1 MTDKREEQQ
10 NNVKEHALTG
20 LLWTFLERF
29 GAQCVTLIVSI
40 ILARLLDPVVFGTVA
55 IVTVFMEILNVFIDS
70 GLGNALIQKKDAD
83 DIDFS
88 SVFYFNIFMCIA
100 LYLVLF
106 FLAPLMSRFYG
117 MAELTDI
124 IRVMGL
130 SLIVSGV
137 RNIQRAFVSRKL
149 QFKRFFFATIGGTL
163 GAAALGI
170 WMAYRGFGVWAL
182 VAQGLFNN
190 VVGTVIL
197 WLTVKWRPKRV
208 FSFTR
213 FRGLF
218 SFGWKLLVSDL
229 INTVYNNL
237 RQLIIGKMYT
247 TQSLAMYN
255 RGYMIPN
262 VFVINI
268 NSAIDSVLFP
278 VMSSAQDDVNMIRAM
293 TRRSIRVSS
302 YIMWPVMMG
311 IAACSTPLVSIL
323 LTDKWL
329 PCVPFLIIFCI
340 SYAFLPLQT
349 ANLNAIKALGRSEI
363 YLKLEIIK
371 KIVGF
376 AILAATM
383 WFGPLVM
390 AASNLLF
397 AVINYLINAFPNR
410 KLLNY
415 SYGQQIMDAAPP
427 MLLSAFMFGI
437 VYCVRFL
444 ELSNWLTLIVQIPL
458 GVLIYVGGTK
468 LFKLDSFDYILGTV
482 KGLICK

>member
-1 MTDKREEQQ
+1 MTYNQEQH
-10 NNVKEHALTG
+10 NNYKNRATSG

-444 ELSNWLTLIVQIPL
+444 ELSNWLTLIIQIPL